1 MKKKSPDNEATAIAT
16 PHPESFEAASAEL
29 ETIVEAMEAGKMSL
43 EDSLSAYKR
52 GVELLQYCQTT
63 LKNSQQQ
70 IKILEADM
78 LKNFSTAE
86 QDER

>member
-1 MKKKSPDNEATAIAT
+1 MRKKSPDNEATATAT
-16 PHPESFEAASAEL
+16 PRPESFEAASAEL
-29 ETIVEAMEAGKMSL
+29 ETIVAAMEAGQMSL

-86 QDER
+86 RDER